1 MAKRKRTTT
10 RKSGGAGQTAL
21 SFVGRSISAIW
32 RTIAKA
38 LGSTVR
44 FLARGARD
52 LDPAHHRDGLAF
64 LLLILALAAFAGT
77 GLQPITL

>member
-1 MAKRKRTTT
+1 MAKRKRTTN
-10 RKSGGAGQTAL
+10 RKSGGAGQSAL
-21 SFVGRSISAIW
+21 SFVGRSLSGLW

-44 FLARGARD
+44 FLARGARE

-64 LLLILALAAFAGT
+64 LLLILALAAFA
-77 GLQPITL
+77 